1 MAIAIE
7 RTFIVNGRVMA
18 ARCWH
23 DSQKPPLLALHGWLD
38 NAATFDLLAPLLA
51 DFHIIALDFAGH
63 GWSEHRAAG
72 TRYHILDH
80 VDDVLSVVNQLGWQ
94 QFSLMGHSM
103 GAGVASLLASA
114 LPERIEKLVMIEGFG
129 PYTGKPEDAAKHLR
143 TALLE
148 WQDFVDK
155 PQRVIANR
163 DIAVQAR
170 MKGLLP
176 VSESAA
182 RLLCVRGVKAVDGGF
197 MWTAD
202 KRLRL
207 SSPSRFSEAQVCAFL
222 AAITVPT
229 LLIMAEKSL
238 PFNPHDYAERVA
250 AHPQLTVVKLAGGH
264 HLHVDDNVEGVFEA
278 VKEFLSVI

>member
-1 MAIAIE
+1 
-7 RTFIVNGRVMA
+7 MA

-23 DSQKPPLLALHGWLD
+23 DSSKPPLLALHGWLD
-38 NAATFDLLAPLLA
+38 NAATFDLLAPLLS
-51 DFHIIALDFAGH
+51 DFYIVAVDFAGH
-63 GWSEHRAAG
+63 GWSDHRAAG

-80 VDDVLSVVNQLGWQ
+80 VDDVLSIVNQLGWSQ
-94 QFSLMGHSM
+94 LTLMGHSM

-114 LPERIEKLVMIEGFG
+114 LPERIQKLVMIEGLG

-155 PQRVIANR
+155 PQRVIANM

-170 MKGLLP
+170 MNGLLP
-176 VSESAA
+176 VSENAA
-182 RLLCVRGVKAVDGGF
+182 RILCTRGVKIVDGGLA
-197 MWTAD
+197 WTAD

-207 SSPSRFSEAQVCAFL
+207 NSPSRLTEAQVCAFL

-229 LLIMAEKSL
+229 LLIMAETSL
-238 PFNPHDYAERVA
+238 PFNPQDYAARVA
-250 AHPQLTVVKLAGGH
+250 AHPQLTLVKLAGGH
-264 HLHVDDNVEGVFEA
+264 HLHIDDNVEGVFQA
-278 VKEFLSVI
+278 INAFL

>member
-1 MAIAIE
+1 MTTPCE
-7 RTFIVNGRVMA
+7 RTFTVNGRTMT

-23 DSQKPPLLALHGWLD
+23 DSHKMPLLALHGWLD
-38 NAATFDLLAPLLA
+38 NAATFDLLAPLLS
-51 DFHIIALDFAGH
+51 DFYIVALDFAGH

-80 VDDVLSVVNQLGWQ
+80 VDDVLSIVNQLGWQ
-94 QFSLMGHSM
+94 SFTLMGHSM
-103 GAGVASLLASA
+103 GAGVASLLSSA
-114 LPERIEKLVMIEGFG
+114 LPERVEKLVMIEGLG

-148 WQDFVDK
+148 WQEFSDK
-155 PQRVIANR
+155 PRVIATME
-163 DIAVQAR
+163 IAIQAR
-170 MKGLLP
+170 MNGLLP
-176 VSESAA
+176 VSEHAA
-182 RLLCVRGVKAVDGGF
+182 RLLCTRGVKEVAGGL

-238 PFNPHDYAERVA
+238 PFNPQDYAARVA
-250 AHPQLTVVKLAGGH
+250 AHSQLTVVKLAGGH
-264 HLHVDDNVEGVFEA
+264 HLHVDDNVEGVASA
-278 VKEFLSVI
+278 VLSFLSVAL